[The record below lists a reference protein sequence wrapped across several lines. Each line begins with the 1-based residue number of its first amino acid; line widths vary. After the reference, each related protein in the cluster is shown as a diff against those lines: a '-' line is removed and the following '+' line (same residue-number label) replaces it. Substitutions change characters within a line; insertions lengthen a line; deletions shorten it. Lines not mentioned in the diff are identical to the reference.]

1 MEKLYEVLLLIHIV
15 AGFTGLVSGLLNMS
29 MKKGGKAHQIVGRF
43 FVAGMM
49 TSSMIALVMASI
61 KTNYFLFVVGV
72 FTIYL
77 VGTGNRYI
85 YLKLLGKSQK
95 PKIIDWVL
103 TVGMFLMGIAFI
115 VLGTTLL
122 KNDNNSFGIV
132 PIVFAFIG
140 FGSVR
145 EDISNYRGR
154 IKNKQFWLKAHISR
168 MSGGFI
174 AAATAFL
181 TVNSMKIPLEIPNFV
196 YWLIPTIIITPL
208 ITLWQRK
215 LRLSK

>member
-1 MEKLYEVLLLIHIV
+1 MEKFYDVLLAIHVI
-15 AGFTGLVSGLLNMS
+15 AGFIGLISGMLNMS
-29 MKKGGKAHQIVGRF
+29 MKKGGKPHRIVGRF

-49 TSSMIALVMASI
+49 TSSIIALVMASI

-145 EDISNYRGR
+145 EDILNYRGR
-154 IKNKQFWLKAHISR
+154 IKTKQFWLKAHISR

-174 AAATAFL
+174 AATTAFL
-181 TVNSMKIPLEIPNFV
+181 AVNAMKIPLEIPNFV
-196 YWLIPTIIITPL
+196 FWLLPTIVFTPL
-208 ITLWQRK
+208 ISKWQRN
-215 LRLSK
+215 LSSNR